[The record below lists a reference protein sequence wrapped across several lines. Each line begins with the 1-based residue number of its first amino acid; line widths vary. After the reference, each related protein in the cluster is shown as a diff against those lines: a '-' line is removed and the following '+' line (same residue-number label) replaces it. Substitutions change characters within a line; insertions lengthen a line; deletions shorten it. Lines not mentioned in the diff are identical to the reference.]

1 MNCLLGTC
9 VSLLDCEGSLVKQD
23 NFSPSVRCLVVGGMN
38 RPVRIHNLVKK
49 VLLKKSEPDGLLDLH
64 FFTVDLIYYGLPQ
77 LTSSN

>member
-1 MNCLLGTC
+1 
-9 VSLLDCEGSLVKQD
+9 
-23 NFSPSVRCLVVGGMN
+23 VVGGMN